1 MVKIVLNI
9 GEQEITV
16 SFDEAQKLYRELSG
30 IFGTFKDNPLQDY
43 YPPGTR
49 NPFPFG
55 DPNYIFKD

>member
-49 NPFPFG
+49 NHGPFFN
-55 DPNYIFKD
+55 DPIKFTD